1 MKKPN
6 PLMAGLQQFDRK
18 GAAPPPPAPA
28 SAPVALVAANAPA
41 PASRTVKTR
50 SREGAVQIAAFFP
63 EEVRAQLKVLAAEQR
78 REVQDLMAE
87 ALNLIFVKYG
97 KAEIAPRKSE

>member
-18 GAAPPPPAPA
+18 GAVSPPSTAPKL
-28 SAPVALVAANAPA
+28 SQ
-41 PASRTVKTR
+41 RTRQDPRRERFKTR

-63 EEVRAQLKVLAAEQR
+63 RMSGR
-78 REVQDLMAE
+78 
-87 ALNLIFVKYG
+87 N
-97 KAEIAPRKSE
+97 

>member
-18 GAAPPPPAPA
+18 GAAPPPPTAPA
-28 SAPVALVAANAPA
+28 AANAPA
-41 PASRTVKTR
+41 PAPRAAKVR
-50 SREGAVQIAAFFP
+50 SRQGAVQIAAFFP
-63 EEVRAQLKVLAAEQR
+63 EQVRAQLKVLAAEQR
-78 REVQDLMAE
+78 RDVQDLMAE

-97 KAEIAPRKSE
+97 KAEIAPRKGE

>member
-18 GAAPPPPAPA
+18 GAVSPPSTAPKP
-28 SAPVALVAANAPA
+28 VAANAPGPA
-41 PASRTVKTR
+41 PRAVKTR

-63 EEVRAQLKVLAAEQR
+63 EDVRTQLKVLAAEQR

-97 KAEIAPRKSE
+97 KAEIAPRKGE